1 MLAFDAYILQ
11 NLSSSTNYRRWV
23 NLGHGCI
30 SAVWHQCLVHS
41 RCSAIIYEMTQDER

>member
-1 MLAFDAYILQ
+1 MLAFDACILQ

-30 SAVWHQCLVHS
+30 SVCGINAWYIVGALQ
-41 RCSAIIYEMTQDER
+41 